1 MRDRNA
7 GFRKLGKNGRCVCC
21 CVRAIRAFPVSAGE
35 LACGPVPRPVGIPSL
50 ATNTPRHCPHLLHSL
65 RGALTRGA
73 FCREQHSDDKLP
85 ESIGNAVRDVSVQ
98 QPGGGTFAK
107 PRAFYPN
114 DGCYDK
120 DGEQAAGGASKAQGV
135 AGLPVSGRSWKLECK
150 RQSSI
155 IAKNKLVRK
164 SKAWEEKMNIKK
176 KQETIKA
183 KENALKQERIDEK
196 REKRRVQ
203 LERKAQKEAN
213 LLKGAVVQAI
223 STKTVKK
230 MSRKQLRDVRKMDVH
245 SNINPAPIEKT
256 KGLNGKVKI

>member
-1 MRDRNA
+1 M
-7 GFRKLGKNGRCVCC
+7 
-21 CVRAIRAFPVSAGE
+21 
-35 LACGPVPRPVGIPSL
+35 
-50 ATNTPRHCPHLLHSL
+50 
-65 RGALTRGA
+65 
-73 FCREQHSDDKLP
+73 
-85 ESIGNAVRDVSVQ
+85 RDVSVL

-120 DGEQAAGGASKAQGV
+120 RGEQTEGDASKAQGV

-155 IAKNKLVRK
+155 IAKSKLVRK
-164 SKAWEEKMNIKK
+164 SRTWDEKMNIKK
-176 KQETIKA
+176 KQGTIKA

-213 LLKGAVVQAI
+213 PLKGAVVQAI

-245 SNINPAPIEKT
+245 SNINPAPIQKT